1 VVATAGLAG
10 TAASLDLT
18 APAQQL
24 LLAPGAGLATRH
36 AAPRLNKE
44 RLARYSA
51 PADPVAMSCKWGSAC
66 LDRWLVLPMGALAC
80 PNNHPSVDASWH
92 ALNAAY
98 VAALLDRPEE
108 MDMAGRGRYLRGGE
122 GVPPVEGRLPPK
134 LSLNAAARAG
144 VADAVVRST
153 PACDPRAV
161 AGGWIPGA
169 DL

>member
-1 VVATAGLAG
+1 VAATAGLVG

-24 LLAPGAGLATRH
+24 LHAPGAGLATRH

-51 PADPVAMSCKWGSAC
+51 VADPVAMLCKWGSAC
-66 LDRWLVLPMGALAC
+66 LDRWFVLPMGAMAC
-80 PNNHPSVDASWH
+80 PNVHPSVDAAWY

-98 VAALLDRPEE
+98 VAALLDRPEK
-108 MDMAGRGRYLRGGE
+108 MDVAERGRYLRGGAD
-122 GVPPVEGRLPPK
+122 VPPLEGRLPPN
-134 LSLNAAARAG
+134 LSLNAAARTGSAN
-144 VADAVVRST
+144 AIALSA
-153 PACDPRAV
+153 PACDPRAA

-169 DL
+169 AV